1 MREDEIYFYTKE
13 LLKLKNFK
21 IIAGQPPNGS
31 DNIPSIE
38 IKESN
43 HFDKGSKG
51 SFKPDLVAIDRNNF
65 LIIECKPKYDFNDK
79 KKLESVLFDN
89 KRKKNFYKEILQ
101 RKLIH
106 KYDFY
111 SFFDSFNKFNN
122 KLRFCL
128 SNTSKNKLKFLTNFY
143 IDIIPNNSGVIDP
156 EEDKFKII

>member
-89 KRKKNFYKEILQ
+89 KMPPRVSTSAWSRARAGCGQSGREKREQKNLLPF
-101 RKLIH
+101 
-106 KYDFY
+106 
-111 SFFDSFNKFNN
+111 
-122 KLRFCL
+122 
-128 SNTSKNKLKFLTNFY
+128 
-143 IDIIPNNSGVIDP
+143 
-156 EEDKFKII
+156 